1 MSVQDWP
8 FGFWTKQLPRVSFGQ
23 AIFLCVIRSSF
34 LPGTATDSLRATIWA
49 HIAQEVRN
57 IWCAEIFLKM
67 KSDSLG
73 NSFDGSPRCDLAPS
87 SFPVIS
93 ELAAVIVQALSEYSY
108 DAEIA
113 NCSYNLD
120 IGDGGVILTCFAR
133 RLIIYRQ
140 QAIKVPC
147 SRSGFAKKNRCLCH
161 FSSVDTVATFIEL
174 FESHKVCG
182 SLWVVQVA
190 VPRPSNRCLRAG
202 GFHDKLGVLIQ
213 AQRDAWTG
221 IIVWFAYFV

>member
-1 MSVQDWP
+1 
-8 FGFWTKQLPRVSFGQ
+8 
-23 AIFLCVIRSSF
+23 
-34 LPGTATDSLRATIWA
+34 
-49 HIAQEVRN
+49 
-57 IWCAEIFLKM
+57 M

-161 FSSVDTVATFIEL
+161 FSTVDTVATFIEL